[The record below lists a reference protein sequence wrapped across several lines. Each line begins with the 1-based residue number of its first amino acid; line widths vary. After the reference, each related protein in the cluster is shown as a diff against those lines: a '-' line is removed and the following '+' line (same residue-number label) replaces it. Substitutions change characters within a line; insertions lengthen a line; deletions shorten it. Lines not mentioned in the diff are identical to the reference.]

1 MQQYVIRRLLLFIPT
16 LIGVSLIIFFTLRIL
31 PGDAALDLLLT
42 EEGEGLVNR
51 QNVEVTRV
59 QLDVADEQRI
69 SETATVEIV
78 KTRDKIVRMTTVQV
92 VPESLVIP
100 REDIFEW
107 PGEIFEFRAFGF
119 DADGFAIPNLKVEWE
134 LLNPDAGTRL
144 TKAGELAPGFK
155 SGVYNN
161 AVKGTIVQTL
171 PNGEKIER
179 TVFASIET
187 RDERISQSLD
197 SVRIFPEKVR
207 LGDGES
213 FRFVMA
219 GFDNN
224 GAFFIEPRFRWDF
237 TDKIKIKDLDEALS
251 QLNSERVAVLSKRR
265 AVLEEAL
272 EAGETL
278 NQNLDFDLNKSG
290 GGIDQGGRFRAG
302 LTPGTY
308 TLTGSVIKT
317 NLIPV
322 YAQYYNWVKGM
333 FTGNPGSSFETGLPI
348 IKDIFGESPGEFI
361 KRSRFIV
368 TLEMGILSFM
378 VGIMIGIP
386 VGIITAIRQ
395 DSFLDYFLRVITI
408 TGLAMPSFWV
418 GILIILFLV
427 RLFNWLPPLG
437 FRAFL
442 EEPHNNLNQMIW
454 PLMAIATGSGAF
466 IARMTRSQML
476 EVLRQDYIRTAWSKG
491 LRERVILSRHALKN
505 AILPIATLIGF
516 KLAFILTGT
525 VIMESLFNLPG
536 IGLRL
541 LNAVSAQDFVV
552 VQFIAMLL
560 AFIVLLVNLAVD
572 LFYGWID
579 PRVRFD

>member
-1 MQQYVIRRLLLFIPT
+1 MQQYVVRRLLLFIPT

-59 QLDVADEQRI
+59 QLDVASEQRK
-69 SETATVEIV
+69 SKTATVEIV
-78 KTRDKIVRMTTVQV
+78 KTRDPRRMETVQV
-92 VPESLVIP
+92 VPASLVIP

-107 PGEIFEFRAFGF
+107 PGEVFEFHAFGF
-119 DADGFAIPNLKVEWE
+119 DADGFAIPKLKVEWE
-134 LLNPDAGTRL
+134 LVNPDAGTRL
-144 TKAGELAPGFK
+144 TKAGELTPGIK

-171 PNGEKIER
+171 PNGEKIEQV
-179 TVFASIET
+179 VFASIEIQ
-187 RDERISQSLD
+187 DEQISQSLD
-197 SVRIFPEKVR
+197 SAKIIPEKVR

-213 FRFVMA
+213 FRFVIA
-219 GFDNN
+219 GFDKK
-224 GAFFIEPRFRWDF
+224 GAFFIEPRFKWDF
-237 TDKIKIKDLDEALS
+237 AEIIELKDLDEALS

-272 EAGETL
+272 EEGETL
-278 NQNLDFDLNKSG
+278 NQKQDFDLNKGG

-302 LTPGTY
+302 FTPGTY

-317 NLIPV
+317 NKIAV
-322 YAQYYNWVKGM
+322 YTQYYNWIKGM
-333 FTGNPGSSFETGLPI
+333 ATGDPGSSFETGLPL

-368 TLEMGILSFM
+368 TVELGTMSFIA
-378 VGIMIGIP
+378 GIMIGVP
-386 VGIITAIRQ
+386 VGVITAIRQ
-395 DSFLDYFLRVITI
+395 DSFLDYFLRIVTI

-427 RLFNWLPPLG
+427 RFFNWLPPLG

-442 EEPHNNLNQMIW
+442 EEPHNNLNQMVW
-454 PLMAIATGSGAF
+454 PLMAIAVGSGAF
-466 IARMTRSQML
+466 YARMTRSQML

-491 LRERVILSRHALKN
+491 LRERVILVRHALKN
-505 AILPIATLIGF
+505 AILPIVTIIGF
-516 KLAFILTGT
+516 RLAFILTGT
-525 VIMESLFNLPG
+525 VILESLFNLPG
-536 IGLRL
+536 MGLRL
-541 LNAVSAQDFVV
+541 LNAVSSQDFVV
-552 VQFIAMLL
+552 VQFIAMLF
-560 AFIVLLVNLAVD
+560 AFLVLVVNLAVD
-572 LFYGWID
+572 LLYGWID